1 MAIDLKLITQ
11 LREATGAGLNDCKT
25 TLEEAGGDL
34 DKAIELMRK
43 KGEIKAAKKADRV
56 VKEGVVALAG
66 DNKRCAVVA
75 LACETDFVSR
85 GDEFRAVAQ
94 ELADKLL
101 SSDADSFQA
110 EAEAKVKDLV
120 LKIGENIQLAGSGIY
135 EGEMIGRY
143 LHANKKVAGIIV
155 LKGAD
160 QVVAD
165 DVAMQIVAMSPK
177 WLKPEMVAIEV
188 IEKEK
193 EIYREQLKNE
203 NKPEAI
209 WDKIIDGKLAKFYE
223 EYCLIN
229 QAFIKDEDKKVKDL
243 LGDAEIIDW
252 ARFQV

>member
-101 SSDADSFQA
+101 SSDADSFQT

-160 QVVAD
+160 QAVAD

-177 WLKPEMVAIEV
+177 WLKPEMVEIEV

-229 QAFIKDEDKKVKDL
+229 QAFIKDEDKKIKEL
-243 LGDAEIIDW
+243 LGDADIVDW

>member
-1 MAIDLKLITQ
+1 MPIDLKLITQ

-101 SSDADSFQA
+101 SSDADSFQT

-160 QVVAD
+160 QAVAD

-177 WLKPEMVAIEV
+177 WLKPEMVEIEV

>member
-101 SSDADSFQA
+101 SSDADSFQT
-110 EAEAKVKDLV
+110 EAEVKVKDLV

-160 QVVAD
+160 QAVAD

-177 WLKPEMVAIEV
+177 WLKPEMVEIEV

-229 QAFIKDEDKKVKDL
+229 QAFIKDEDKKIKDL
-243 LGDAEIIDW
+243 LGDAEIVDW

>member
-101 SSDADSFQA
+101 SSDADSFQT

-160 QVVAD
+160 QAVAD

-177 WLKPEMVAIEV
+177 WLKPEMVEIEV

-229 QAFIKDEDKKVKDL
+229 QAFIKDEDKKIKDL
-243 LGDAEIIDW
+243 LGDAEIVDW

>member
-101 SSDADSFQA
+101 SSDADSFQT

-160 QVVAD
+160 QAVAD

-177 WLKPEMVAIEV
+177 WLKPEMVEIEV

-229 QAFIKDEDKKVKDL
+229 QAFIKDEDKKIKDL
-243 LGDAEIIDW
+243 LSDAEIVDW

>member
-85 GDEFRAVAQ
+85 SDEFRAVAQ

-101 SSDADSFQA
+101 SSDADSFQT

-160 QVVAD
+160 QAVAD

-177 WLKPEMVAIEV
+177 WLKPEMVEIEV

-229 QAFIKDEDKKVKDL
+229 QAFIKDEDKKIKDL
-243 LGDAEIIDW
+243 LGDAEIVDW

>member
-1 MAIDLKLITQ
+1 MSIDLKLITQ

-56 VKEGVVALAG
+56 VKEGVIAFSG
-66 DNKRCAVVA
+66 DSKKCAVVA

-85 GDEFRAVAQ
+85 GDDFRAVAQ

-101 SSDADSFQA
+101 HSDEDSFKA
-110 EAEAKVKDLV
+110 EAETKIKDLV

-155 LKGAD
+155 TKGID
-160 QVVAD
+160 QAVAD
-165 DVAMQIVAMSPK
+165 DVAMQIAAMSPK
-177 WLKPEMVAIEV
+177 WLNPESVEV
-188 IEKEK
+188 DIVEKEK
-193 EIYREQLKNE
+193 EIYREQLKSE

-209 WDKIIDGKLAKFYE
+209 WDKIIDGKLSKFYE
-223 EYCLIN
+223 ENCLVN
-229 QAFIKDEDKKVKDL
+229 QVFIKDEDKKIKDL
-243 LGDAEIIDW
+243 LGDAEITNW
-252 ARFQV
+252 AKFQV

>member
-101 SSDADSFQA
+101 SSDADSFQT

-160 QVVAD
+160 QAVAD

-177 WLKPEMVAIEV
+177 WLKPEMVEIEV